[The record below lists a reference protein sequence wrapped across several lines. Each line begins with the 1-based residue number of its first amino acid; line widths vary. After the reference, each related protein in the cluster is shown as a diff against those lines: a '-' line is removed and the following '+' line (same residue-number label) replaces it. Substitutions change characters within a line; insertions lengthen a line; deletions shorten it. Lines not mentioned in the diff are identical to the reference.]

1 MQPTAAEVGEK
12 SDVSIRW
19 KTIGSR
25 YAKPQ
30 AGDRRFRLA
39 GNLSDCFREAMI
51 ETTRGMEQEGEEE
64 GEKRWWNSR
73 RSRKWEESGGD
84 TTEIKKKRKKGESK
98 PGTRERSQRLMDGI
112 VG

>member
-12 SDVSIRW
+12 SDVSIGW

-64 GEKRWWNSR
+64 
-73 RSRKWEESGGD
+73 
-84 TTEIKKKRKKGESK
+84 
-98 PGTRERSQRLMDGI
+98 RERKGGGTLGGLGNGRRAEAI
-112 VG
+112 RRK